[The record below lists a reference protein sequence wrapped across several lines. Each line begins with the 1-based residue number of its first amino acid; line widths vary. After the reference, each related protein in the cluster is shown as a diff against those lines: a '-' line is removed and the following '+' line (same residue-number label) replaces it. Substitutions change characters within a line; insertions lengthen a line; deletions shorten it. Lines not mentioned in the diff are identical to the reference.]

1 MDNQPLNKL
10 EQKSIVDALF
20 SPDSGEIKLQGIA
33 KSISTRTGN
42 KITEITLKDK
52 LKALLEQRGA
62 TLEVVADVLTQALT
76 CGEVKTKL
84 VAADKIMKIN
94 GIDTKSS
101 EGFKNVS
108 QSDTMSLLV
117 ERKKE
122 IAKIKRSRTI
132 ETKTTTEDAKE

>member
-76 CGEVKTKL
+76 SGEIKTRL
-84 VAADKIMKIN
+84 TAADKIMKIN

-132 ETKTTTEDAKE
+132 ETKTTTEDVKE